1 MISTISVVW
10 IERNNLWSFSLLPL
24 SFLLWFHENGF
35 YCATYCQFKGTCA
48 QLYFIKIYFTF
59 CMILLPELLRNVIM
73 YMSARI
79 TRCIAENAHCV
90 YCKRKLTE
98 SADGRAYWDI
108 WVVATA
114 PWQEYF
120 DFRWHNF
127 SCSPLVTVTRW
138 HFLVWHPLPTR
149 CCGSVRSFVC
159 HGLSNYVIGDY

>member
-1 MISTISVVW
+1 MWVGLKGIIYEVSVYCCLVFLFDFMKMVFIVHVHSCIS
-10 IERNNLWSFSLLPL
+10 
-24 SFLLWFHENGF
+24 
-35 YCATYCQFKGTCA
+35 FK
-48 QLYFIKIYFTF
+48 FTF
-59 CMILLPELLRNVIM
+59 CMILLPELLLNVIM

-98 SADGRAYWDI
+98 SADGRAYWDT
-108 WVVATA
+108 WVEITA

-120 DFRWHNF
+120 DFCWHNF
-127 SCSPLVTVTRW
+127 PCSPLVTVTLW

-159 HGLSNYVIGDY
+159 HGLYNYVIGDY